1 MFILYL
7 KNQNYPRSYCTFECE
22 FQKAPLWKME
32 CPRLES
38 FWKTVAR
45 RIATCEIGGA
55 ESWY

>member
-22 FQKAPLWKME
+22 FQKAPLWKIE

-38 FWKTVAR
+38 LWKAVGEKHR
-45 RIATCEIGGA
+45 
-55 ESWY
+55 YV